1 MASHLPWAA
10 PFFTYSIVLTTGLLA
25 QTITLAQPVP
35 PTELSPTVSSTLPT
49 PVLPKPAPLSPQ
61 GVSPQGVSTRD
72 KAGDKA
78 GDTTAAIPQS
88 TGELLPPPLVLDDS
102 TAIPQD
108 VNAKYRVDR
117 FNVTGSTVFTP
128 AEFAAATAAFTGRD
142 LTFAEVL
149 QARAAITKLYA
160 DKGYITTGAV
170 IAPQPV
176 ENGIMAIQIL
186 EGSLEDIQITGNRR
200 LSANYIRD
208 RIKQGAGTPLNVPRL
223 LENLQLLRLDPRI
236 NNVAADLQAGVRP
249 GTNLLQVNIVEA
261 DTFSSSFTLDNGR
274 SPSVGSF
281 RRRAQLT
288 EANLLGRGDTLS
300 IGYANTEG
308 SNGIDISYTLPV
320 NAKDGAV
327 WFSYS
332 GNSSNVIEKP
342 FTALDIQAKSHSYEL
357 GFRQPLLHKPTQ
369 ELAVGLVFSRQE
381 SQTELGIDNIGPFP
395 LSPGADEQGRTKVSA
410 LRFFQE
416 YTQRS
421 EKHVFAL
428 RLQFSLGLDFLNSS
442 VNNDAPDSKFFSWR
456 GQGQW
461 LRQLAPDS
469 LFLIKGDVQISG
481 DSLVPLEQFG
491 LGGQL
496 SVRGY
501 RQDALLSD
509 SGALLSAEFR
519 LPILRAKKLGGV
531 LQLTPFLDIGTA
543 WNVDGNNP
551 TTNTLVGTGL
561 GLLWKQSNFSVRVDW
576 GIPLVKL
583 EGEKRSLQDNGI
595 YFSVNYT
602 PF

>member
-1 MASHLPWAA
+1 MA
-10 PFFTYSIVLTTGLLA
+10 V
-25 QTITLAQPVP
+25 
-35 PTELSPTVSSTLPT
+35 
-49 PVLPKPAPLSPQ
+49 
-61 GVSPQGVSTRD
+61 
-72 KAGDKA
+72 
-78 GDTTAAIPQS
+78 
-88 TGELLPPPLVLDDS
+88 
-102 TAIPQD
+102 PQD

-117 FNVTGSTVFTP
+117 FEVTGSTQFTP
-128 AEFAAATAAFTGRD
+128 AEFAAVTAPFTGRE

-149 QARAAITKLYA
+149 QARAAITKLYT

-176 ENGIMAIQIL
+176 ENGVMAIQIL
-186 EGSLEDIQITGNRR
+186 EGRLEDVKITGNRR
-200 LSANYIRD
+200 LNRNYIRD
-208 RIKQGAGTPLNVPRL
+208 RITQGAGTPLNVPRL

-236 NNVAADLQAGVRP
+236 NNVSADLQAGIRP
-249 GTNLLQVNIVEA
+249 GTNLLQVDISEA

-308 SNGIDISYTLPV
+308 SDGIDISYTLPI
-320 NAKDGAV
+320 NAKDGTV

-342 FTALDIQAKSHSYEL
+342 FTALDIQAKSRSYEL
-357 GFRQPLLHKPTQ
+357 GFRQPLLKSPTK
-369 ELAVGLVFSRQE
+369 ELAMGLVFSRQE

-395 LSPGADEQGRTKVSA
+395 LSPGADEEGRTKVSA

-428 RLQFSLGLDFLNSS
+428 RSQFSLGLDFLNSS
-442 VNNDAPDSKFFSWR
+442 VNDDAPDSKFFSWR

-469 LFLIKGDVQISG
+469 LFLVKGDVQIAG

-509 SGALLSAEFR
+509 AGALLSAEFR

-551 TTNTLVGTGL
+551 STNTLIGTGL

-595 YFSVNYT
+595 YFSINYT